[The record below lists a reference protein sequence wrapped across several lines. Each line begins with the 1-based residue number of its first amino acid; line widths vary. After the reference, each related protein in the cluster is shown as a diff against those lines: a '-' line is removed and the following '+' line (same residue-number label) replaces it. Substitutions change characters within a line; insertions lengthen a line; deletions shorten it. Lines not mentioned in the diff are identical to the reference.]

1 MSGVAGW
8 TETIAARITAPG
20 KGAVAVVRISGS
32 KTVEILNQV
41 AAFLPPVISFR
52 HAYYGSFSTGDD
64 GLVTV
69 FNEGASFTGELSAE
83 LSGHGSPVAVQRLL
97 EAIFQAG
104 ARPAEPGEFSLRA
117 FLNGQIDLSQAEG
130 IRETVDAVTDR
141 QLIESHRLR
150 EGRISQELEGLLSA
164 VRHALTTVEA
174 LTDFSEELD
183 GVGIDLAIEKV
194 DEAKA
199 FCNRFLAT
207 QPLAR
212 QIREGMLVVLAGQP
226 NAGKSSLL
234 NALIKEDRAIVT
246 PIPGTTRDSIEERL
260 VLDGIPIRIV
270 DTAGLRESGDE
281 VEQLG
286 IARTQ
291 DLMEQSDLIL
301 YLFDGSLGW
310 TEIDQDQWQR
320 IENKAVLVATKSDL
334 GQSDRGIGI
343 SALTG
348 CGLPELIS
356 ALKQHILVGEPAS
369 LVERHY
375 EIMEEVRTGLSE
387 ARTVLSNPGIPDDLA
402 SVSLRSALR
411 KIGELTGESAPA
423 DVLEQ
428 IFSQFC
434 IGK

>member
-1 MSGVAGW
+1 MSGLAGW
-8 TETIAARITAPG
+8 TETIAARITGPG

-32 KTVEILNQV
+32 RTVEILNQV
-41 AAFLPPVISFR
+41 VPFLPPAISFR
-52 HAYYGSFSTGDD
+52 HAYYGTFSTGDD

-69 FNEGASFTGELSAE
+69 FSEGASFTGELSAE

-97 EAIFQAG
+97 EAIFHAG

-141 QLIESHRLR
+141 QLLEAHRLR

-183 GVGIDLAIEKV
+183 GVGIDLAIDKV
-194 DEAKA
+194 DEALA
-199 FCNRFLAT
+199 FCDRFLAT
-207 QPLAR
+207 EPLAR

-260 VLDGIPIRIV
+260 VLGGIPIRIV
-270 DTAGLRESGDE
+270 DTAGLRESGDV

-310 TEIDQDQWQR
+310 TDIDRDQWQR
-320 IENKAVLVATKSDL
+320 IEDKAVLVATKSDL

-343 SALTG
+343 SVLTG
-348 CGLPELIS
+348 SGLPELIS
-356 ALKQHILVGEPAS
+356 ALKKHILVGEPAS

-375 EIMEEVRTGLSE
+375 EIILEVRTCLSE
-387 ARTVLSNPGIPDDLA
+387 ARTVLCNPTVPDDLA